1 MLGAAFGAVQK
12 PMAGEQWAAIQDRL
26 AMRLR
31 ATLGAGYPPAGRR
44 HEHVAPRLLVALQ
57 EMEAG
62 GYCPIPMAPTWST
75 GALSRSDVA
84 ALHRVLRTV
93 YLAELVFGDAERARY
108 WLCAPKVRLQ
118 GRVPLMIAA
127 HVEHAHQLEQWLMEI
142 DAGCHS

>member
-1 MLGAAFGAVQK
+1 
-12 PMAGEQWAAIQDRL
+12 
-26 AMRLR
+26 
-31 ATLGAGYPPAGRR
+31 
-44 HEHVAPRLLVALQ
+44 
-57 EMEAG
+57 
-62 GYCPIPMAPTWST
+62 MAPTWST

-127 HVEHAHQLEQWLMEI
+127 HVQHAHQLEQWLMEI
-142 DAGCHS
+142 AEGRSEARRVGKGGVSTGRSRGSPYH